1 MKNTVIQIEVD
12 PALLAAIDTR
22 AELAGMSRE
31 RLTSLD
37 VRFANLTYLRRML
50 DIIDGQE
57 NPHIE
62 RIV

>member
-1 MKNTVIQIEVD
+1 MKNTVIKIEVD

-37 VRFANLTYLRRML
+37 VRFANLVFLRRAL
-50 DIIDGQE
+50 NIIDGKE
-57 NPHIE
+57 SADA
-62 RIV
+62 